1 MRWPFLILAFVLGA
15 YVAVEGQAPDARLQA
30 QLKQLYPA
38 ATSFSPRGG
47 TPPHFKAYKGDPKLP
62 ESLIGYVFWSTDVAP
77 LERAYDGPIK
87 MLVGLNADPK
97 GILAGI
103 IVVEHNEPYGNFSV
117 EPPAFAAQFKNKS
130 LRDKFQIG
138 TDIDAVSTATIS
150 VSSAARAV
158 RLSAGRMARAF
169 LTPPGSTR

>member
-1 MRWPFLILAFVLGA
+1 MRWPLLILSFVLGT
-15 YVAVEGQAPDARLQA
+15 YVAVEGQAPDAKLQA
-30 QLKQLYPA
+30 QLKQLFPA

-62 ESLIGYVFWSTDVAP
+62 ESLIGYAFWTTEVAP

-97 GILAGI
+97 GILAGLL
-103 IVVEHNEPYGNFSV
+103 VVEHHEPYGNFSV
-117 EPPAFAAQFKNKS
+117 EPPAFAAQFKGKS
-130 LRDKFQIG
+130 LRDAFRVG
-138 TDIDAVSTATIS
+138 DDISAVSTATITMTG
-150 VSSAARAV
+150 ATRAI
-158 RLSAGRMARAF
+158 RLSANRMARAF